1 MSIKKRITTYGIV
14 VALAATLGTFAVASN
29 LSEHS
34 AAAQQYSSS
43 SSSGGGTGTKVSIPA
58 GASINPTNGFSP
70 KSVSVKVG
78 DTVTWTN
85 NDNTIHTVISGTGLS
100 DANKGKVFD
109 SGLTAL
115 TTTGKTYSHHFTNS
129 GDFPYFCEL
138 HPAMT
143 GKVTVS

>member
-1 MSIKKRITTYGIV
+1 MSTKQRIMAYSIV
-14 VALAATLGTFAVASN
+14 IAFAITLVTFTAALR
-29 LSEHS
+29 LSQHS
-34 AAAQQYSSS
+34 AAAQ
-43 SSSGGGTGTKVSIPA
+43 SSGAKVTIPA
-58 GASINPTNGFSP
+58 GASITPANGFSP
-70 KSVSVKVG
+70 KSINVKVG

-100 DANKGKVFD
+100 DANKGKDFD
-109 SGLTAL
+109 SGLSAL
-115 TTTGKTYSHHFTNS
+115 TTTGKTYSHQFMKA

>member
-85 NDNTIHTVISGTGLS
+85 NDNTIHTVISGTGIS
-100 DANKGKVFD
+100 DTNKGKDFD

-115 TTTGKTYSHHFTNS
+115 TTTGKTYSHQFTKA

>member
-1 MSIKKRITTYGIV
+1 MSIKKRIATYGIV

-34 AAAQQYSSS
+34 AAAQ
-43 SSSGGGTGTKVSIPA
+43 GGAKVSIPA

-115 TTTGKTYSHHFTNS
+115 TTTGKTYSHQFTKA

>member
-1 MSIKKRITTYGIV
+1 MLVKLMSAKQRIMLYGIV
-14 VALAATLGTFAVASN
+14 VALAAILVNFATAI
-29 LSEHS
+29 LSQHS
-34 AAAQQYSSS
+34 AAQ
-43 SSSGGGTGTKVSIPA
+43 SSGAKVSIPA

-70 KSVSVKVG
+70 KSTNIKVG

-100 DANKGKVFD
+100 DANKGKDFD
-109 SGLTAL
+109 SGLSAL
-115 TTTGKTYSHHFTNS
+115 TTTGKTYSHQFAKA

-138 HPAMT
+138 HPAMI

>member
-29 LSEHS
+29 LSEHT
-34 AAAQQYSSS
+34 AAAQHYSSS
-43 SSSGGGTGTKVSIPA
+43 SSSGGWTGTKVSIPA

-100 DANKGKVFD
+100 DTNKGKDFD
-109 SGLTAL
+109 SGLTTL
-115 TTTGKTYSHHFTNS
+115 TTTGKTYSHQFTKA

-138 HPAMT
+138 HPAMI

>member
-1 MSIKKRITTYGIV
+1 MSAKHRITIYGV
-14 VALAATLGTFAVASN
+14 VIALAATLVTFAAATS
-29 LSEHS
+29 LSQHS
-34 AAAQQYSSS
+34 AAAQ
-43 SSSGGGTGTKVSIPA
+43 SSGAKVSIPA

-70 KSVSVKVG
+70 KSTNIKVG

-100 DANKGKVFD
+100 DANKGKDFD
-109 SGLTAL
+109 SGLSAL
-115 TTTGKTYSHHFTNS
+115 TTTGKTYSHQFAKA

-138 HPAMT
+138 HPAMI

>member
-1 MSIKKRITTYGIV
+1 MSIKKSITTYGIV

-34 AAAQQYSSS
+34 AAAQQYSSGG
-43 SSSGGGTGTKVSIPA
+43 GGGTGTKVSIPA

-100 DANKGKVFD
+100 DTNKGKDFD

-115 TTTGKTYSHHFTNS
+115 TTTGKTFSHQFTKA

>member
-1 MSIKKRITTYGIV
+1 MSAKQRITIYGV
-14 VALAATLGTFAVASN
+14 VLALAATLVTFAAATS
-29 LSEHS
+29 LSQHS
-34 AAAQQYSSS
+34 AAAQSN
-43 SSSGGGTGTKVSIPA
+43 GAKVTIPA

-70 KSVSVKVG
+70 KSINIKVG

-100 DANKGKVFD
+100 DANKGKDFD

-115 TTTGKTYSHHFTNS
+115 TTTGKTYSHQFTKA

-138 HPAMT
+138 HPAMI

>member
-1 MSIKKRITTYGIV
+1 MLVKLMSAKHKTLLYAIV
-14 VALAATLGTFAVASN
+14 VALAATLVSFATAN
-29 LSEHS
+29 LSQHS
-34 AAAQQYSSS
+34 VAAQ
-43 SSSGGGTGTKVSIPA
+43 SGGAKVTIPA
-58 GASINPTNGFSP
+58 GASTNPANGFSP
-70 KSVSVKVG
+70 KEIKVKVG

-100 DANKGKVFD
+100 DANKGKDFD

-115 TTTGKTYSHHFTNS
+115 TTTGKTYSHQFTKA

-138 HPAMT
+138 HPAMI